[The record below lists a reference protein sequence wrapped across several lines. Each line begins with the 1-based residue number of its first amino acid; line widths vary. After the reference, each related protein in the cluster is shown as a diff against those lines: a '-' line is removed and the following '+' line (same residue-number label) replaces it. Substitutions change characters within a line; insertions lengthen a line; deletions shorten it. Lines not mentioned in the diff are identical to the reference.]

1 MNTFN
6 SVNLDKLELKIMIKL
21 IVCDIEGCLTP
32 GKGKPLNLKALAAI
46 RKYNRESK
54 KQKQVPPITLCTGR
68 SLPYVEAM
76 MQAIDGYIPAISE
89 NGAGLYDPAE
99 DDYRLHPLITP
110 QTKKQMMEAKNI
122 IHEEIINNFK
132 AKFEWGKDFVISI
145 NPPPQIVIDNFFKI
159 VQDTLKRHHIDLNI
173 THSASAVDITPKG
186 IDKFSGL
193 QLLLDELHISP
204 EDVTGIG
211 DTKGDFPVLKNVGFS
226 AAPNNATDEV
236 KQIVNYVS
244 DYKNGEGVVDIIKHC
259 IFLNQS

>member
-1 MNTFN
+1 MK
-6 SVNLDKLELKIMIKL
+6 KLIKL

-32 GKGKPLNLKALAAI
+32 GKGKPLNLHALGAI
-46 RKYNRESK
+46 REYNRESK

-76 MQAIDGYIPAISE
+76 MQAIEGYIPAISE
-89 NGAGLYDPAE
+89 NGAGLYYPM
-99 DDYRLHPLITP
+99 DDEYKLHPLITP
-110 QTKKQMMEAKNI
+110 QTIKQMAEAKNI
-122 IHEEIINNFK
+122 IHEYIINNSK
-132 AKFEWGKDFVISI
+132 AKFEYGKDFVISI
-145 NPPPQIVIDNFFKI
+145 NPPPDILIEHFFEIVR
-159 VQDTLKRHHIDLNI
+159 DTLNRYNIDLNI

-204 EDVTGIG
+204 ENVTGIG
-211 DTKGDFPVLKNVGFS
+211 DTRGDFPVLKNVGFS
-226 AAPNNATDEV
+226 SAPNNATDEV

-244 DYKNGEGVVDIIKHC
+244 DYDNGDGVVDIIKHC